1 MAALDQRKSHSDQ
14 AKSVVVSFQL
24 ILKLQGTFISNWL
37 RHSKKCSVNLL
48 VILLNRSITLIIQAV
63 LPCLLFAGKR
73 SVIKMKGGTN
83 VDMAPPIGRLCLE
96 NCFDMISNS
105 KII

>member
-1 MAALDQRKSHSDQ
+1 MDQRKSHSDQ
-14 AKSVVVSFQL
+14 VQLVVESFRS
-24 ILKLQGTFISNWL
+24 ILKLQGTYILHWL
-37 RHSKKCSVNLL
+37 SHSEQYSVHSL

-96 NCFDMISNS
+96 NCCDMISNS
-105 KII
+105 KIF